1 MISCAASFCPLRF
14 VAAHVC
20 MLRWPRPLDLAF
32 WGQSDTSDM
41 FCLFSAHILVPAKV
55 ALCSLRTGLYRVWMH
70 AAISTVLAIQW
81 TSRALSALNTC
92 NYSHYPQSPPALP
105 FLPLPLSVFLL
116 TFSSGSHRGKGGE
129 RLTSTKER
137 AAIKDGDVWSMIK
150 KLGNKARDKIMRK
163 TRGTRLKAWMT
174 PYIKN
179 MLYVVF

>member
-1 MISCAASFCPLRF
+1 MTAIWLLCICRLQVNSRCAVKQKETFALMISCAASFCPLRF

-116 TFSSGSHRGKGGE
+116 TFSSGSHRGKGGGK
-129 RLTSTKER
+129 T
-137 AAIKDGDVWSMIK
+137 
-150 KLGNKARDKIMRK
+150 NKNEGEGGCKRWRC
-163 TRGTRLKAWMT
+163 
-174 PYIKN
+174 
-179 MLYVVF
+179 VVDDQETGK